1 MKWVGMDADAADA
14 DALLLSTNKNLEN
27 VFSVIT
33 PKNSRFRLPLVK
45 LLSRALRKLN
55 HTFLWRYIYFYAY
68 V

>member
-1 MKWVGMDADAADA
+1 MDADA

-33 PKNSRFRLPLVK
+33 PKNSSFRLPLVK

-55 HTFLWRYIYFYAY
+55 HTFL
-68 V
+68 